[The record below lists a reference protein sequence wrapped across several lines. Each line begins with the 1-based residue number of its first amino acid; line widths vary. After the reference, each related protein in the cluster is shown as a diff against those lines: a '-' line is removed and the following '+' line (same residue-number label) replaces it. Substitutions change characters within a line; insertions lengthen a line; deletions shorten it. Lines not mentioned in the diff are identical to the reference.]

1 MRQMSTSDADGA
13 VRDGTAG
20 QRRAGAAHILKRIFG
35 VLVFPALV
43 MAGIAR
49 IAPNPDGAL
58 ALALLCMVGTDYCLK
73 R

>member
-1 MRQMSTSDADGA
+1 MRQMSTSGAAGA

-20 QRRAGAAHILKRIFG
+20 ERRIGAVRILKRIFG
-35 VLVFPALV
+35 VLIVPALV
-43 MAGIAR
+43 MVGMAR

-58 ALALLCMVGTDYCLK
+58 VLALLWMVGTDYCLK